1 MSGNGVEIAFAEHDV
16 VLATDFDFVPIVGAE
31 QHLVVHLGC
40 PYIRSE
46 GDDIGPDQPLGNRR
60 RRRNQDSAGRGA
72 LPVLL
77 AHFDEQTVVE
87 HFDGD
92 LLVRSG
98 HAAEGTVAR
107 LPPCSRFSARRSG

>member
-46 GDDIGPDQPLGNRR
+46 GDDIGPDQPLRNRGRR
-60 RRRNQDSAGRGA
+60 RDQDAARRGTFA
-72 LPVLL
+72 VLL
-77 AHFDEQTVVE
+77 AHFDEQTVIE
-87 HFDGD
+87 HFDRD

-98 HAAEGTVAR
+98 HEAEGTVGNR
-107 LPPCSRFSARRSG
+107 TSD